1 MKCIYLK
8 QKLNKKVVCKLDE
21 SKVVPI
27 DCVNCTFKK
36 VNCTIYSKKCANKHQ
51 IKKSPVRG
59 GLSKRNPDSM
69 KKKSN
74 KLAKLERNRESLFT
88 YDMTK
93 CIICGKWPINKHEV
107 FGGRN
112 RQNSIKYKLVIPLC
126 TCEHHDQVN
135 QRGIHFDKNLKKE
148 WHKKG
153 QAMFNKTYPN
163 LDFEDIFKRNYL

>member
-1 MKCIYLK
+1 MNNNCIYLK

-21 SKVVPI
+21 SKVIPI
-27 DCVNCTFKK
+27 DCANCPLKK
-36 VNCTIYSKKCANKHQ
+36 QKCKINPQPLCKKRFTNNRKV
-51 IKKSPVRG
+51 IKKRS
-59 GLSKRNPDSM
+59 S
-69 KKKSN
+69 
-74 KLAKLERNRESLFT
+74 KLAKLEHSRESLFT
-88 YDMTK
+88 DDLK
-93 CIICGKWPINKHEV
+93 HCIICGKSPINKHEV

-135 QRGIHFDKNLKKE
+135 QRGIHFDKKLQNE

-163 LDFEDIFKRNYL
+163 LNFEDIFKRNYL